1 MEEMEE
7 KERWRAVVNYED
19 WYDISD
25 FGRVRRVKKWKG
37 AVVGRILK
45 NQADRYGYMSVDL
58 NIDGD
63 RLFSR
68 IHRLVAAAFIGVCPD
83 GKEVNHKDGDK
94 ANNHPENL
102 EYVTSSENQRHAYAI
117 GLRSN
122 RGEKAPNS
130 KLKEEDVRKI
140 ILRIGK
146 ETHKSIAKDFN
157 VGRSTIAAI
166 ACGQNWSYLKEEN
179 DDE

>member
-1 MEEMEE
+1 MKEMENW
-7 KERWRAVVNYED
+7 KDVVGYEG
-19 WYDISD
+19 WYEISD
-25 FGRVRRVKKWKG
+25 WGNVKRVKKWKG
-37 AVVGRILK
+37 AVVGRVLR
-45 NQADRYGYMSVDL
+45 NQTDKYGYRSVYL
-58 NIDGD
+58 NRDGS
-63 RLFSR
+63 RRFFR

-83 GKEVNHKDGDK
+83 GKEVNHKDGRK
-94 ANNHPENL
+94 ANNHLENL
-102 EYVTSSENQRHAYAI
+102 EYVTSSENQRHSYAM

-146 ETHKSIAKDFN
+146 ETHKSIAADFN

-166 ACGQNWSYLKEEN
+166 ACGQNWAYLKEED
-179 DDE
+179 DDERT